1 MERCTATNSRIPI
14 REPPRAR
21 RGTVVVAMVSQDLD
35 GALIEYL
42 SDAHALEQMGLRVLE
57 EGCRV
62 DPDETTVDI
71 YRAHHQQTR
80 GHLRLIDERLMAHH
94 VSPPAPSEA
103 AVRVAGL
110 QIAFNPDGACTPAEL
125 AISAYTLENLE
136 IGVYHALRGLAR
148 RLHDHETEIIA
159 QQILE
164 QEEDAAELVAS
175 RIDRA
180 LPA

>member
-1 MERCTATNSRIPI
+1 V
-14 REPPRAR
+14 
-21 RGTVVVAMVSQDLD
+21 GTVVVAMLSQDLD

-42 SDAHALEQMGLRVLE
+42 SDARALEQMGLRVLE
-57 EGCRV
+57 EGCRLEL
-62 DPDETTVDI
+62 DETTAAI

-80 GHLRLIDERLMAHH
+80 GHLRLIDERLQAHH
-94 VSPPAPSEA
+94 VSPPPPAET
-103 AVRVAGL
+103 AVRVAAL
-110 QIAFNPDGACTPAEL
+110 QIEFVPGASCTPAEL

-148 RLHDHETEIIA
+148 RLHDHETEVIA

-180 LPA
+180 LPAQAAAAART

>member
-1 MERCTATNSRIPI
+1 M
-14 REPPRAR
+14 
-21 RGTVVVAMVSQDLD
+21 
-35 GALIEYL
+35 
-42 SDAHALEQMGLRVLE
+42 RVLE
-57 EGCRV
+57 EGCRL
-62 DPDETTVDI
+62 DPDQTTADI

-80 GHLRLIDERLMAHH
+80 GHLRLIDERLTAHH

-103 AVRVAGL
+103 AVRIAAL
-110 QIAFNPDGACTPAEL
+110 QIEFIPGAACTPAEL

-148 RLHDHETEIIA
+148 RLHDHETEVIA

-180 LPA
+180 LTA

>member
-1 MERCTATNSRIPI
+1 ML
-14 REPPRAR
+14 
-21 RGTVVVAMVSQDLD
+21 SQDLD
-35 GALIEYL
+35 GVLIEYL

-57 EGCRV
+57 EGCRL
-62 DPDETTVDI
+62 DPDETTADI

-80 GHLRLIDERLMAHH
+80 GHLRLIDERLIAHH
-94 VSPPAPSEA
+94 VDPPAPTDA
-103 AVRVAGL
+103 AVRVAAL
-110 QIAFNPDGACTPAEL
+110 QIEFSPGAACTPAEL

-136 IGVYHALRGLAR
+136 IGVYHALRGVAR
-148 RLHDHETEIIA
+148 RLHDHETEVIA

-164 QEEDAAELVAS
+164 QEEDAAELMAS

>member
-1 MERCTATNSRIPI
+1 VTESSHL
-14 REPPRAR
+14 E
-21 RGTVVVAMVSQDLD
+21 

-42 SDAHALEQMGLRVLE
+42 SDAHALEHMGLQVLE
-57 EGCRV
+57 ECCRL
-62 DPDETTVDI
+62 DPDEMTADI

-80 GHLRLIDERLMAHH
+80 GHLRLIDERLSAHH
-94 VSPPAPSEA
+94 VSPPTPSEA
-103 AVRVAGL
+103 AVRVAAL
-110 QIAFNPDGACTPAEL
+110 RLEFMPDAACTPAEL

-136 IGVYHALRGLAR
+136 IGVYHALRGIAR
-148 RLHDHETEIIA
+148 RVHDHDTEVIA

-180 LPA
+180 LRV

>member
-1 MERCTATNSRIPI
+1 MLPQA
-14 REPPRAR
+14 
-21 RGTVVVAMVSQDLD
+21 LD
-35 GALIEYL
+35 GALIGYL
-42 SDAHALEQMGLRVLE
+42 TDAHALEQIGLRVLE
-57 EGCRV
+57 EGCRL
-62 DPDETTVDI
+62 DPDETTADI

-80 GHLRLIDERLMAHH
+80 GHLRLIDERLSAHN
-94 VSPPAPSEA
+94 VSPPAPRDA
-103 AVRVAGL
+103 AVRVAAL
-110 QIAFNPDGACTPAEL
+110 QIEFAPGDTCTPAAL

-148 RLHDHETEIIA
+148 RLHDHETEVVA

-180 LPA
+180 LPS

>member
-1 MERCTATNSRIPI
+1 MTESSHL
-14 REPPRAR
+14 E
-21 RGTVVVAMVSQDLD
+21 

-42 SDAHALEQMGLRVLE
+42 SDAHALEHMGLQVLE
-57 EGCRV
+57 ECCRL
-62 DPDETTVDI
+62 DPDEMTADI

-80 GHLRLIDERLMAHH
+80 GHLRLIDERLSAHH
-94 VSPPAPSEA
+94 VSPPTPSEA
-103 AVRVAGL
+103 SVRVAAL
-110 QIAFNPDGACTPAEL
+110 RLEFMPDAACTPAEL

-136 IGVYHALRGLAR
+136 IGVYHALRGIAR
-148 RLHDHETEIIA
+148 RVHDHDTEVIA

-180 LPA
+180 LLV

>member
-1 MERCTATNSRIPI
+1 ML
-14 REPPRAR
+14 
-21 RGTVVVAMVSQDLD
+21 SQDLD

-57 EGCRV
+57 EGCRL

-80 GHLRLIDERLMAHH
+80 GHLRLIDERLSAHH
-94 VSPPAPSEA
+94 VSPPALSDG
-103 AVRVAGL
+103 AVRVAALHIEFAPG
-110 QIAFNPDGACTPAEL
+110 AACTPAEL

-136 IGVYHALRGLAR
+136 IGVYQALRGLAR
-148 RLHDHETEIIA
+148 RLHDRETEVVA

-180 LPA
+180 LSA

>member
-1 MERCTATNSRIPI
+1 ML
-14 REPPRAR
+14 
-21 RGTVVVAMVSQDLD
+21 SQDLAS
-35 GALIEYL
+35 ALMEYL
-42 SDAHALEQMGLRVLE
+42 SDAHALEQLGLRVLE
-57 EGCRV
+57 EGCRLA
-62 DPDETTVDI
+62 PDETTADI

-80 GHLRLIDERLMAHH
+80 GHLRLIAERLSAHH
-94 VSPPAPSEA
+94 ASPPPPSEA
-103 AVRVAGL
+103 AVRVAAL
-110 QIAFNPDGACTPAEL
+110 QIEFAPGAACTAAEL

-136 IGVYHALRGLAR
+136 IGIYQALRGLAR
-148 RLHDHETEIIA
+148 RLHDHETEVVA